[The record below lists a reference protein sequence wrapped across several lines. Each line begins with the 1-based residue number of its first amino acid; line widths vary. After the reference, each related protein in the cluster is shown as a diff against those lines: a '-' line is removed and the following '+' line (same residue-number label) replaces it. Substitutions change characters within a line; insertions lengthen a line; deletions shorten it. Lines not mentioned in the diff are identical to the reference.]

1 MLGLKL
7 PRDALH
13 VKGQNLTA
21 RPACHALTERIPR
34 VQVEYDLFGL
44 GRAHAV
50 SRRQRPAWSP
60 VARFGGYFGGEGAGA
75 ESSNERERED
85 P

>member
-1 MLGLKL
+1 
-7 PRDALH
+7 
-13 VKGQNLTA
+13 
-21 RPACHALTERIPR
+21 
-34 VQVEYDLFGL
+34 
-44 GRAHAV
+44 
-50 SRRQRPAWSP
+50 